1 MASSLSLSPSLSRL
15 MLWYIVTSCQVASAY
30 LVVEFLILGREE
42 EMGGTGG
49 SGVGGVL
56 SVGRQKARG

>member
-1 MASSLSLSPSLSRL
+1 

-49 SGVGGVL
+49 GGVGGVL